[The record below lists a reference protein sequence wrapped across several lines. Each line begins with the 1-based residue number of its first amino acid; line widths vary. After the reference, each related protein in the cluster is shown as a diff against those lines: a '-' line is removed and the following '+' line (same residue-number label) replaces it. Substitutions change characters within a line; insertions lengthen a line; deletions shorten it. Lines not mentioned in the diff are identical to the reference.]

1 MEKKEYDFDDPLFQR
16 NFLYR
21 RLAKEH
27 LELQKIQSDKIGIE
41 VENVRGP
48 LDIPDTYTIHY
59 YIRSI
64 VGINEDQSPK
74 YSKHHIAEIY
84 LPVKFPMEPPR
95 IYMKSDL
102 WHPNI
107 KWDGK
112 FKGRICG
119 NTKEYGKGYDLVQLV
134 YRIGE
139 ILQYKNY
146 HAENTPPFPEDSMVA
161 KWVKE
166 YAEPN
171 KIVDKWLET
180 YTDYSDL
187 TAQSDEFFEDEYQE
201 ENNPTQIFTGEIP
214 EKKASLK
221 ISMNTE
227 PSSDE
232 EDSTA
237 KKISFKK

>member
-1 MEKKEYDFDDPLFQR
+1 
-16 NFLYR
+16 
-21 RLAKEH
+21 
-27 LELQKIQSDKIGIE
+27 
-41 VENVRGP
+41 
-48 LDIPDTYTIHY
+48 
-59 YIRSI
+59 
-64 VGINEDQSPK
+64 
-74 YSKHHIAEIY
+74 
-84 LPVKFPMEPPR
+84 
-95 IYMKSDL
+95 MKSDL

-171 KIVDKWLET
+171 KIVDKWSET

-187 TAQSDEFFEDEYQE
+187 TAQSYEFFEDEYQE

-214 EKKASLK
+214 EKKVSLK